1 MTSSA
6 PADLAAL
13 QGEFAYPVQFEAG
26 RNGILFSNADLT
38 FTLPQAHISAHSEG
52 EQLCERLCTE
62 ISHSSGSGLWA
73 LGSGLWALAPG
84 LSGLS
89 GSHLAFGQVDP
100 DLPDAT
106 FSNGREILRLG
117 QQEAAAPEWVSNPRA
132 GELVDVHAE
141 TKLGYG
147 NAFYQL
153 IFLSELGG

>member
-1 MTSSA
+1 LLSGLDGRDCSS
-6 PADLAAL
+6 DNSL
-13 QGEFAYPVQFEAG
+13 
-26 RNGILFSNADLT
+26 
-38 FTLPQAHISAHSEG
+38 
-52 EQLCERLCTE
+52 
-62 ISHSSGSGLWA
+62 GSGLWA
-73 LGSGLWALAPG
+73 LGSGLWALWA
-84 LSGLS
+84 LWALWVD
-89 GSHLAFGQVDP
+89 LAFGQVDP